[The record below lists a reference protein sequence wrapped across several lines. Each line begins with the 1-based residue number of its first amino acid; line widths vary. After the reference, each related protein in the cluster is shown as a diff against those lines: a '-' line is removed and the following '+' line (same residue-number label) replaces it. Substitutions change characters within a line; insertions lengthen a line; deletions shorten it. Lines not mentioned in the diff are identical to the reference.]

1 MVLGPT
7 GVGKTHIVKTLA
19 RALEVP
25 FSMSD
30 CTPFTQAG
38 YIGEDAEVCVQRLLA
53 AADYDVARAE
63 YGIICL
69 DEVDKLAVSRST
81 NGRDVGGEGVQ
92 QALLKIIEGTT
103 LTITAKNDQKSS
115 RTSSS
120 GAATFGSG
128 FNADNLAQPPNNSQ
142 KPDAYTIRTDNIL
155 FIFTGAFVGLQKM
168 IMDRLSKGS
177 MGFGASV
184 RNTSTSPHQMTM
196 SNADAHLYFKNL
208 PFYSNI
214 TTPPVTSRPTPANA
228 EGEEDSIYNPL
239 DLATPQDLQTYGL
252 IPEFLGR
259 IPVTT
264 ALAPLS
270 IPSLMR
276 VLVEPRNSIIS
287 QYTVMFS
294 TFGAELRF
302 TTPALY
308 EIAKTAYGLGTGA
321 RGIRTAVE
329 MLLGEAMYEVPGSS
343 VRYVLVDGRSAR
355 REGRVGYWSRGRGG
369 EFRRVWD
376 QEEKEWA
383 AEQDKR
389 AGRREGGET
398 DGSFEE
404 FRERAGSGI

>member
-7 GVGKTHIVKTLA
+7 GVGKTHIVRTLA

-38 YIGEDAEVCVQRLLA
+38 YIGEDAELCVQRLLA

-115 RTSSS
+115 RTNTSN
-120 GAATFGSG
+120 AAPFGSG
-128 FNADNLAQPPNNSQ
+128 FSTNNPSQPQNSGQ
-142 KPDAYTIRTDNIL
+142 KPETYTIRTDNIL

-184 RNTSTSPHQMTM
+184 RSTSSTPHQMTM
-196 SNADAHLYFKNL
+196 SNVDAHIYFKNL
-208 PFYSNI
+208 PFYSDVPAPSA
-214 TTPPVTSRPTPANA
+214 TAPPPAKA
-228 EGEEDSIYNPL
+228 LGEEESTYNPL
-239 DLATPQDLQTYGL
+239 DLATPQDLQTFGL

-276 VLVEPRNSIIS
+276 VLTEPRNSIIS

-308 EIAKTAYGLGTGA
+308 EIAKTAFQLGTGA
-321 RGIRTAVE
+321 RGVRTAVE

-343 VRYVLVDGRSAR
+343 VRYVLVDGRAAR

-376 QEEKEWA
+376 AEEKEWA
-383 AEQDKR
+383 EEQERKR
-389 AGRREGGET
+389 GGRREGET
-398 DGSFEE
+398 DGNFEE
-404 FRERAGSGI
+404 FRERAGSAM